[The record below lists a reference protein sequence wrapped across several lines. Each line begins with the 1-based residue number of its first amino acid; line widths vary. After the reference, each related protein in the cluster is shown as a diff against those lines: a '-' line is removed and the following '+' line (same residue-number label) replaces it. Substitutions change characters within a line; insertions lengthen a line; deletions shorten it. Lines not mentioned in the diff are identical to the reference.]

1 MQAAES
7 HRQEVI
13 LRIDLKI
20 GKSWERKIGGK
31 AIEGH
36 RDSQRPIARG
46 VCERSDRA
54 ERETGDSGY
63 GEYEYDDDARNKES
77 ELSLAGMAGTKHT
90 RSITQRGTI

>member
-1 MQAAES
+1 MQAAEP
-7 HRQEVI
+7 HRKEVI
-13 LRIDLKI
+13 LRIDLKV
-20 GKSWERKIGGK
+20 GKSWEREIGGE

-46 VCERSDRA
+46 ICERSDGA

-77 ELSLAGMAGTKHT
+77 ELSLASMASRKHT